1 MITKLPKSLFIT
13 FIVIFFLVS
22 ILVLHNYLN
31 NYECGSYLRGSSGNF
46 LESIFLLSWACSI
59 KLPGFLYAIGGLL
72 SLTFGFLQYND
83 DLAIFI
89 YFISLLIYGAILY
102 WIISFFYRFSKR
114 QISRLEIFLFTP
126 ILFIIALIMMFLFLI
141 NFTNF

>member
-72 SLTFGFLQYND
+72 SFTFGFLQYND
-83 DLAIFI
+83 DLAILIYFASILTYGAVLYWTISFI
-89 YFISLLIYGAILY
+89 YKIST
-102 WIISFFYRFSKR
+102 KR
-114 QISRLEIFLFTP
+114 
-126 ILFIIALIMMFLFLI
+126 
-141 NFTNF
+141 